1 MPQAP
6 KTAVDRETLSW
17 SAERRVEF
25 IDYRLFWEG
34 RINRGDLT
42 RTFGISNPQATAD
55 LTRYLEMA
63 PGNMDYDRSA
73 KYYFATPHFKPVL
86 ITPDAEQYLLQ
97 LRSEASAVMRKDM
110 AIEDLEPVVQAVRM
124 PMRSIEPRV
133 LRQLL
138 NAIRSGKALEIE
150 YQSMNR
156 PDVTTRWITPHALAF
171 DGFRWHVRA
180 YCHEHENFRD
190 FLLGRI
196 LSVGVQKPGTID
208 SSLDAVWHRYV
219 TLKIGPHPGL
229 TEAQKRIIERDYGMT
244 NGVATIEVRAALV
257 FYLIWGLR
265 LEAGDLERPAKS
277 QQIVLLNRDE
287 IEDAAGASGYQ
298 TADC

>member
-55 LTRYLEMA
+55 LTKYLEMA

-86 ITPDAEQYLLQ
+86 ITPDAEQYLLR
-97 LRSEASAVMRKDM
+97 LRSEASTVMRQDM

-138 NAIRSGKALEIE
+138 IAIRAGKALEVE
-150 YQSMNR
+150 YQSLNR
-156 PDVTTRWITPHALAF
+156 PDVTMRWTTPHALAF

-180 YCHEHENFRD
+180 FCHEHNSFRD

-196 LSVGVQKPGTID
+196 LSVGAQKPHKMD
-208 SSLDAVWHRYV
+208 SSLDTVWHQYA

-244 NGVATIEVRAALV
+244 NGVAAIEVRAALV

-265 LEAGDLERPAKS
+265 LEAGDMERPAKS
-277 QQIVLLNRDE
+277 QQIVLLNREE
-287 IEDAAGASGYQ
+287 IEDAVGTSGHQAAGY
-298 TADC
+298 